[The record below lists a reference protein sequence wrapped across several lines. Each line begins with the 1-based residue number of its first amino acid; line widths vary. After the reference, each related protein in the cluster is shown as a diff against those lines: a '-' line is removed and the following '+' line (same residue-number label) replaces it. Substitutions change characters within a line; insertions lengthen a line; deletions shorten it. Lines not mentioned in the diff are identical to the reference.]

1 MFFGGLPRHVEI
13 CFRLDAD
20 TEGRLRLMK
29 SGPRVDTGD
38 RATPAAYELGPH
50 AVCDEEPIAGRDA
63 FLLSPNGGHPD
74 FEARLLVIP

>member
-1 MFFGGLPRHVEI
+1 
-13 CFRLDAD
+13 
-20 TEGRLRLMK
+20 MK
-29 SGPRVDTGD
+29 SGPRVDTED